1 MDSLN
6 LNAPLKQLV
15 VAAAAAFALSGC
27 VIMPGSQMSA
37 NQETVNAKE
46 DLSEQVRVYAITPSL
61 VHQLRAPA
69 STPAPNPE
77 LERMRAD
84 YDYEVGPGDILN
96 ITVWNHPELT
106 IPAGSMRSAQEA
118 GNWVHNDGTIF
129 YPYVGKLPVA
139 GKRVTEIRDELL
151 NRLKNY
157 IEDPQVD
164 VTVAAFRSKRVYIT
178 GEVMQPGTL
187 PITNVPLTLL
197 DAINSSGGITE
208 MADWQNVVLTREG
221 REYRF
226 SLRDLYQ
233 RGDTRQNVLLKSG
246 DVLHVERNDAN
257 KIFVMGEVNEPQ
269 SVMMGR
275 AGMTLAEAISDVGGI
290 NNMHANASGV
300 FVMRLAPE
308 GSENLIDVFQL
319 DARQASALVMADQF
333 RLQERDIVYVTTAP
347 MSRWNRLISQLLPT
361 AQTLYF
367 MTLTEDRITRSN

>member
-1 MDSLN
+1 MSGSLQK
-6 LNAPLKQLV
+6 LIVATIATV
-15 VAAAAAFALSGC
+15 VLSGC
-27 VIMPGSQMSA
+27 AMFPGTHMPT
-37 NQETVNAKE
+37 NQDTVNARE
-46 DLSEQVRVYAITPSL
+46 DLNEQVRIYAITPSL
-61 VHQLRAPA
+61 VNQLR
-69 STPAPNPE
+69 TPQTTPELNPE
-77 LERMRAD
+77 LEQMRAE
-84 YDYEVGPGDILN
+84 YDYVVGVGDILN

-139 GKRVTEIRDELL
+139 GKRVTQIREELIAKL
-151 NRLKNY
+151 ENY
-157 IEDPQVD
+157 IENPQVD
-164 VTVAAFRSKRVYIT
+164 VTVAAFRSKRIYVT

-197 DAINSSGGITE
+197 DAINHSGGITE
-208 MADWQNVVLTREG
+208 LADWRNVVLTREG

-226 SLRDLYQ
+226 SLQELYQ
-233 RGDTRQNVLLKSG
+233 RGDTRQNVLLKAG

-257 KIFVMGEVNEPQ
+257 KVFVMGEVNEPR
-269 SVMMGR
+269 SVIMGR

-300 FVMRLAPE
+300 FVMRLAPNDA
-308 GSENLIDVFQL
+308 ENLIDVFQL

-347 MSRWNRLISQLLPT
+347 MSRWNRIVSQLLPT
-361 AQTLYF
+361 AQSLYF
-367 MTLTEDRITRSN
+367 LSLTEDTITTRN